1 MRPLGHRARRDAYRG
16 CGRGGRAAKQTDG
29 FGLEHSCEVS
39 TLTDLS
45 ASALTN
51 TAAQISGMALT
62 LKARTQMAIDAGYSV
77 GALATAAGVS
87 SPSVSHWLA
96 GRTKKIKAETAVGL
110 ESLTGWNSHWWITG
124 KGPQKKASSP
134 DEPPPSPAPAEDPL
148 LARFLNAFGELD
160 EKQRERLVEDAET
173 MAAEKLGRELL
184 TNRMGMKKLAPA
196 PDHKVSRAYGTPKK
210 PAKGRE

>member
-1 MRPLGHRARRDAYRG
+1 
-16 CGRGGRAAKQTDG
+16 
-29 FGLEHSCEVS
+29 
-39 TLTDLS
+39 
-45 ASALTN
+45 
-51 TAAQISGMALT
+51 MALT
-62 LKARTQMAIDAGYSV
+62 LKARTQMAIDAGHSV

-87 SPSVSHWLA
+87 SASASHWLA
-96 GRTKKIKAETAVGL
+96 GRTKKIKGETAVAL
-110 ESLTGWNSHWWITG
+110 ERLTGWNAHWWITG
-124 KGPQKKASSP
+124 KGPQKKVSSAE
-134 DEPPPSPAPAEDPL
+134 DPPLAPAPTDDPL

-160 EKQRERLVEDAET
+160 EKQRERLVEEAET